1 MRRVVKI
8 RQQDSYDCGA
18 ATLCA
23 VAAWYGANYSL
34 AEVRKACG
42 CSQDGISIKGLIQGA
57 ESLGLSGKAYSSE
70 IKDLSPLMEINSP
83 VIAHIT
89 TEERMYHFVV
99 ICRVTKKQVEIM
111 DPAFGDYKKL
121 PYDKFVSQWNG
132 HIILVVPGTGFVRTN
147 EKVSS
152 IKIFIKLAKLN
163 GNDLALAFAG
173 SAALVVAGVSNSLF
187 LQQIIDH
194 SLPERDS
201 GLLLFI
207 AFAVFLLLALSAY
220 IGYARTLL
228 LIRSGIK
235 IDGRLVTGYI
245 KKVFAMPAS
254 FFSQYSCGDI
264 NARIEDAFKIR
275 TFVTEGIISV
285 FISLMTLFTVFVLM
299 FTYYSKL
306 ASMLLLYIPVYLVLY
321 YICDKVNKKYSR
333 ELAVTGAKFESRTID
348 SIQGAMAVKHFGA
361 EKLTLNKIE
370 ESYVEMAQKIHSAGK
385 AVSYISSASDTLS
398 GALLATV
405 LVSGAFAVFGNN
417 LTTGEL
423 VSFYTLCSLFTS
435 PLNSLMSLNGIVT
448 AATVSTERL
457 FEIMKLNTEEEEQG
471 NIVVKSSGALEL
483 PQNIEVK
490 NLSFSYIG
498 RMELFNNINLTIPK
512 GKITAI
518 TGCSG
523 CGKSTLAAL
532 FMRDYIPCKGSIEL
546 GGINIKYFQLKE
558 WRNYI
563 SIVTQ
568 RCSLFNG
575 TILDNIT
582 CGEEYPDMGCI
593 SNIICETGLDEMIRR
608 LPMGLLTNTGDGG
621 AALSGGELQKI
632 SVARVLYRRPNIVIF
647 DESTS
652 SMDENS
658 ENMILK
664 SMLKLKKDG
673 KSVIMIT
680 HKLKNTDYAD
690 ISIDLDQIKCV
701 HKADVCAPFLQ
712 ANQN

>member
-1 MRRVVKI
+1 MKRVIKI

-42 CSQDGISIKGLIQGA
+42 CSQDGISLKGLIQGA

-70 IKDLSPLMEINSP
+70 SKDLSPLIEIHSP
-83 VIAHIT
+83 IIAHIT
-89 TEERMYHFVV
+89 TEEGMYHFVV
-99 ICRVTKKQVEIM
+99 ICRVTAKQVEIM

-121 PYDKFVSQWNG
+121 PYDKFVTQWNG
-132 HIILVVPGTGFVRTN
+132 HIILIVPGTGFVKRN

-152 IKIFIKLAKLN
+152 IRIFTKLAKLN

-194 SLPERDS
+194 SLPEGDS
-201 GLLLFI
+201 ELLLFI
-207 AFAVFLLLALSAY
+207 AFAVFLLLVLSAY
-220 IGYARTLL
+220 IGYARTLFL
-228 LIRSGIK
+228 VRSGIK
-235 IDGRLVTGYI
+235 IDGRLITGYI
-245 KKVFAMPAS
+245 KKIFAMPAS

-285 FISLMTLFTVFVLM
+285 FISIMTLFAVFVLM

-306 ASMLLLYIPVYLVLY
+306 ASMLLLYIPIYLALY
-321 YICDKVNKKYSR
+321 YICNKMNKKYSR

-370 ESYVEMAQKIHSAGK
+370 ESYVDMARKIHSAGR

-405 LVSGAFAVFGNN
+405 LISGAFAVFGKN

-435 PLNSLMSLNGIVT
+435 PLNSLMTLNSIVT
-448 AATVSTERL
+448 SATVSAERL
-457 FEIMKLNTEEEEQG
+457 FEIMRLNTEEEEQG
-471 NIVVKSSGALEL
+471 NLAVKSPALLSE
-483 PQNIEVK
+483 PQDIEVK

-498 RMELFNNINLTIPK
+498 RMELFSNINLTIPK

-518 TGCSG
+518 TGSSG

-532 FMRDYIPCKGSIEL
+532 FMRDYLPGKGSIEI
-546 GGINIKYFQLKE
+546 GGINIRYLQLKE
-558 WRNYI
+558 WRDYI

-568 RCSLFNG
+568 KCSLFNG

-582 CGEEYPDMGCI
+582 CGEEYPDMELV
-593 SNIICETGLDEMIRR
+593 SSIIGETGLDQMVRR
-608 LPMGLLTNTGDGG
+608 LPMGILTNTGDGG

-632 SVARVLYRRPNIVIF
+632 SVARVLYKRPEIVIF

-658 ENMILK
+658 EKMILRA
-664 SMLKLKKDG
+664 MLKLREKK

-680 HKLKNTDYAD
+680 HKVKNTDYAD
-690 ISIDLDQIKCV
+690 MSIDLDQIKCV
-701 HKADVCAPFLQ
+701 HKAEAYASFQ
-712 ANQN
+712 